1 MNSAPLSFLCVGSAT
16 QDVYLSNVDHLN
28 PVCVN
33 PEECFY
39 NVRLGDK
46 IYVNHVD
53 YQTGGGASNAATTFA
68 RGGQLVTFMGKIG
81 HDPAGAAVLKSFATE
96 GIDYAAM
103 AYSDDHNTDYSTL
116 LLAPNGERTILTYR
130 GCGMYFTPEDFDFT
144 KLNRQVDWI
153 YLTSL
158 VGNFTIYDKVMQYA
172 RANHCKIA
180 FNPGGRELEH
190 PDQLKA
196 LLPNVEIL
204 SVNKQEAQQIVSG
217 DTLEDLARELRKLC
231 PVVIITDGANGALVV
246 DRERA
251 LRAGLYKGEE
261 MSVDRTGAGDA
272 FCSGFT
278 LRYALGDKLED
289 AILFAAANSS
299 SVIQHVGAKPGILR
313 GRPELEPLATKPV
326 TL

>member
-1 MNSAPLSFLCVGSAT
+1 MCIR
-16 QDVYLSNVDHLN
+16 D
-28 PVCVN
+28 
-33 PEECFY
+33 
-39 NVRLGDK
+39 R
-46 IYVNHVD
+46 
-53 YQTGGGASNAATTFA
+53 
-68 RGGQLVTFMGKIG
+68 
-81 HDPAGAAVLKSFATE
+81 
-96 GIDYAAM
+96 
-103 AYSDDHNTDYSTL
+103 
-116 LLAPNGERTILTYR
+116 
-130 GCGMYFTPEDFDFT
+130 
-144 KLNRQVDWI
+144 
-153 YLTSL
+153 
-158 VGNFTIYDKVMQYA
+158 
-172 RANHCKIA
+172 
-180 FNPGGRELEH
+180 
-190 PDQLKA
+190 
-196 LLPNVEIL
+196 
-204 SVNKQEAQQIVSG
+204 
-217 DTLEDLARELRKLC
+217 RKLC